1 MSDIKALV
9 VDYGGV
15 LTVPIRTAFE
25 AWLSAE
31 EISPEEF
38 VAVLV
43 EWRDTPDNPM
53 HRLETG
59 AITDDEFSA
68 ELTARLRR
76 ADGAAVP
83 PVGLVERMFHALEL
97 DRDALVML
105 SAARSAGLRTALL
118 SNSWGSAMTYPWV
131 DLEPLLDIRVI
142 SGDVGL
148 RKPDPAIYHLV
159 SNQLGL
165 PLDQCAFVDDL
176 EPNIEMAR
184 RLGMYAVLH
193 TDLPTTLGALVVG
206 VPELA
211 PYLPAVPDQPGG

>member
-1 MSDIKALV
+1 VSGIRALV

-31 EISPEEF
+31 EVSPEEF
-38 VAVLV
+38 IALLV

-59 AITDDEFSA
+59 ELTDDEFAA

-105 SAARSAGLRTALL
+105 SAAKAAGLRTALL
-118 SNSWGSAMTYPWV
+118 SNSWGAAMVYPWA
-131 DLEPLLDIRVI
+131 DLEHLLDVRVV

-148 RKPDPAIYHLV
+148 RKPDPAIYRLV
-159 SNQLGL
+159 SDQLGL

-176 EPNIEMAR
+176 QPNIDAAR
-184 RLGMYAVLH
+184 ELGMYAVLH
-193 TDLPTTLGALVVG
+193 TDLPTTLAGLVAG

-211 PYLPAVPDQPGG
+211 PYLPVPQQPGG